1 VTVLADLA
9 AAVRAG
15 TRSARDLVALSFDR
29 IERHNPTLNAVV
41 ARRDRDEALAEAAA
55 LDATIADAGSTEV
68 SLPLAGLPLLV
79 KDTDDAAGLPT
90 TYGSLLHEGAAP
102 AAADSQVVARL
113 RAAGAIVVG
122 KSNVPEFAFEGF
134 TNNRLFGATPNPW
147 AMDWSP
153 GGSSGGAGSALITGM
168 VALATATDGGGS
180 VRIPAAFCGLA
191 GLKPTQGLI
200 GRDPIPSWMDMST
213 HGPLAVS
220 IANVALLLEVMRGPA
235 AGDPSSR
242 ATWSPRDGAWPS
254 RVLAAPRF
262 VDTGPLPDG
271 IAASFETAV
280 AAFGSATGLAV
291 EAIPAPWVGERH
303 PTIDEDWI
311 VMAAV
316 EEMTMLGREVALA
329 EMDRFAPYFATMMRI
344 AMKVTAD
351 GYADAKRRRFG
362 YTRDLDL
369 LLGEDVVLL
378 TPTMCVEG
386 FWADGRMVGGDD
398 EATDA
403 AVYNT
408 AATNITGHPSLSVPA
423 GLSAN
428 GVPFGLQITGPRW
441 ADDLVLALGA
451 AYEAANPWPLAAP
464 GYEPFGM

>member
-1 VTVLADLA
+1 MLADLA

-15 TRSARDLVALSFDR
+15 STTARDLVARSFDR
-29 IERHNPTLNAVV
+29 IERFDPTLNAVV

-55 LDATIADAGSTEV
+55 LDASIADTGATGTP
-68 SLPLAGLPLLV
+68 LPLAGLPLLV
-79 KDTDDAAGLPT
+79 KDTDNAAGLPT
-90 TYGSLLHEGAAP
+90 TYGSLLFEGAAP
-102 AAADSQVVARL
+102 AAADSPMVAHL

-147 AMDWSP
+147 ATEWSP
-153 GGSSGGAGSALITGM
+153 GGSSGGAGAALIAGM

-180 VRIPAAFCGLA
+180 VRIPAAYCGLA

-220 IANVALLLEVMRGPA
+220 VADVALLLEVMSGPR
-235 AGDPSSR
+235 AGDTSSR
-242 ATWSPRDGAWPS
+242 ERWTPREAAWPS

-262 VDTGPLPDG
+262 VDTGPLPDA
-271 IAASFETAV
+271 IAASFDASV
-280 AAFGSATGLAV
+280 AAFSAATGLAV
-291 EAIPAPWVGERH
+291 EAIPPPWLGERH
-303 PTIDEDWI
+303 PTLDEDWI

-316 EEMTMLGREVALA
+316 EEMTTLGRDVVVA
-329 EMDRFAPYFATMMRI
+329 EMDRFSPYFATMMRI
-344 AMKVTAD
+344 AMKVPVD
-351 GYADAKRRRFG
+351 DYADAKRRRFG

-369 LLGEDVVLL
+369 LLGDDVVLL

-386 FWADGRMVGGDD
+386 FFADGRMVDGGGP
-398 EATDA
+398 ATDA
-403 AVYNT
+403 EVYNT

-451 AYEAANPWPLAAP
+451 AYQAANPWPLAAP
-464 GYEPFGM
+464 GYEPFAL

>member
-1 VTVLADLA
+1 MIGDLA

-15 TRSARDLVALSFDR
+15 TTSARDLVARSFDR
-29 IERHNPTLNAVV
+29 IARFNPTLNAVV
-41 ARRDRDEALAEAAA
+41 AQRGRDEALAEAAA
-55 LDATIADAGSTEV
+55 LDASIAGGGGA

-79 KDTDDAAGLPT
+79 KDTDHAEGLPT
-90 TYGSLLHEGAAP
+90 THGSLLYEGAAP
-102 AAADSQVVARL
+102 AAADSPMVARL

-147 AMDWSP
+147 ARDWSP
-153 GGSSGGAGSALITGM
+153 GGSSGGAGAALIAGM

-180 VRIPAAFCGLA
+180 VRIPAAYCGLA
-191 GLKPTQGLI
+191 GLKPTEGLI

-220 IANVALLLEVMRGPA
+220 VADVALLLEVMSGPR
-235 AGDPSSR
+235 AGDTSSR
-242 ATWSPRDGAWPS
+242 ERWTPREGAWPS

-271 IAASFETAV
+271 IAASFETSV
-280 AAFGSATGLAV
+280 AAFSAATGLAV
-291 EAIPAPWVGERH
+291 EAIPPPWLGERH

-316 EEMTMLGREVALA
+316 EEMTTLGRDLVAA
-329 EMDRFAPYFATMMRI
+329 EMDRFSPYFATMMKI
-344 AMKVTAD
+344 AMKIPLDDYT
-351 GYADAKRRRFG
+351 DAKRRRFA
-362 YTRDLDL
+362 YARDLDL
-369 LLGEDVVLL
+369 LLGKDVVLL

-386 FWADGRMVGGDD
+386 FWADGRMVDRDGQ
-398 EATDA
+398 ATDA

-408 AATNITGHPSLSVPA
+408 AATNITCHPSLSVPA
-423 GLSAN
+423 GCSAN

-441 ADDLVLALGA
+441 ADDLVLAVGA

-464 GYEPFGM
+464 GYEPFAL